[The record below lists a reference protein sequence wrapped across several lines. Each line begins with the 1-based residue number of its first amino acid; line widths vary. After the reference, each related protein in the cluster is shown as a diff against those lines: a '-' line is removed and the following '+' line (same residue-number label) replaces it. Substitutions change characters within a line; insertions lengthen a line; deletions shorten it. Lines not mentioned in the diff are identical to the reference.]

1 MKKVVVLASL
11 ALIVGVGLAGQ
22 ALCKNACGAAPQCAP
37 ACSYV
42 TRMVPCVKTEL
53 VPEVQP
59 CSVVVPETKVG
70 YRCRPVMIKGVPVGC
85 PAGAGSCV
93 QCYPQPFCQV
103 VNQTVPFY
111 YTVPKVVPSY
121 NLVYR
126 KVCKPVWLP
135 QTYQVQAVPLCN

>member
-1 MKKVVVLASL
+1 MKKVVVPAVV
-11 ALIVGVGLAGQ
+11 ALIIGVGLAQ
-22 ALCKNACGAAPQCAP
+22 DALCGPACAP
-37 ACSYV
+37 AVCAPSCSYV

-59 CSVVVPETKVG
+59 CSVVVPETRVG
-70 YRCRPVMIKGVPVGC
+70 YRCRPIMIKGTPVGC
-85 PAGAGSCV
+85 AAGAGACV
-93 QCYPQPFCQV
+93 QCYPRPFCQV

-135 QTYQVQAVPLCN
+135 QTYKVEAVPMCN